1 MNEDDFYSAGMN
13 EFQKII
19 QEYQEKFEQRRIEA
33 AMMDGAE
40 QLARD
45 VRALPK
51 PRSQI
56 RKSGYAHLLDTVSA
70 RKGKNGEVEVGW
82 GKYYGPMVEAGT
94 LKMNAQ
100 PHLRGLF
107 KKDSNKYYNL
117 ILQRLFR

>member
-19 QEYQEKFEQRRIEA
+19 REYQEKFEQRRIEA
-33 AMMDGAE
+33 ALMEGAE

-56 RKSGYAHLLDTVSA
+56 RKSGYTHLLDTVSA

-82 GKYYGPMVEAGT
+82 
-94 LKMNAQ
+94 
-100 PHLRGLF
+100 
-107 KKDSNKYYNL
+107 
-117 ILQRLFR
+117 

>member
-1 MNEDDFYSAGMN
+1 MN

-19 QEYQEKFEQRRIEA
+19 QEYQEKFEQSRIEA

-94 LKMNAQ
+94 RKMNAQ
-100 PHLRGLF
+100 PHLRGQF
-107 KKDSNKYYNL
+107 KKDPNKYYNL
-117 ILQRLFR
+117 ILQKLLK

>member
-19 QEYQEKFEQRRIEA
+19 QEYQEKFEQSRIEA

-56 RKSGYAHLLDTVSA
+56 RKSGYTHLLDTVSA
-70 RKGKNGEVEVGW
+70 RKGKT
-82 GKYYGPMVEAGT
+82 GK
-94 LKMNAQ
+94 
-100 PHLRGLF
+100 
-107 KKDSNKYYNL
+107 
-117 ILQRLFR
+117 

>member
-19 QEYQEKFEQRRIEA
+19 QEYQEKFEQSRIEA

-70 RKGKNGEVEVGW
+70 RKGKT
-82 GKYYGPMVEAGT
+82 GK
-94 LKMNAQ
+94 
-100 PHLRGLF
+100 
-107 KKDSNKYYNL
+107 
-117 ILQRLFR
+117 

>member
-19 QEYQEKFEQRRIEA
+19 QEYQEKFEQSRIEA

-56 RKSGYAHLLDTVSA
+56 RSLDTPSTGH
-70 RKGKNGEVEVGW
+70 RFGQKRKNGEVEVGW

>member
-19 QEYQEKFEQRRIEA
+19 QEYQEKFEQSRIEA
-33 AMMDGAE
+33 AMMEGAE

-56 RKSGYAHLLDTVSA
+56 RKSG
-70 RKGKNGEVEVGW
+70 
-82 GKYYGPMVEAGT
+82 
-94 LKMNAQ
+94 
-100 PHLRGLF
+100 
-107 KKDSNKYYNL
+107 
-117 ILQRLFR
+117 

>member
-13 EFQKII
+13 EFQKMI
-19 QEYQEKFEQRRIEA
+19 QEYEEKFEQSKVEA
-33 AMMDGAE
+33 AMMEGAE
-40 QLARD
+40 QLVRD

-56 RKSGYAHLLDTVSA
+56 QKAGYTHLLDTVSA
-70 RKGKNGEVEVGW
+70 RKGKNGEIEVGW

-94 LKMNAQ
+94 RKMNAQ
-100 PHLRGLF
+100 PHLRGQF

-117 ILQRLFR
+117 ILQKLLK

>member
-19 QEYQEKFEQRRIEA
+19 QEYQEKFEQSRIEA

-40 QLARD
+40 QLASD

-56 RKSGYAHLLDTVSA
+56 RKS
-70 RKGKNGEVEVGW
+70 
-82 GKYYGPMVEAGT
+82 
-94 LKMNAQ
+94 
-100 PHLRGLF
+100 
-107 KKDSNKYYNL
+107 
-117 ILQRLFR
+117 

>member
-19 QEYQEKFEQRRIEA
+19 QEYQEKFEQSRIEA

-51 PRSQI
+51 QRSQI
-56 RKSGYAHLLDTVSA
+56 RKSGYTNLLDTVAA
-70 RKGKNGEVEVGW
+70 RKGKNCEVEV
-82 GKYYGPMVEAGT
+82 
-94 LKMNAQ
+94 
-100 PHLRGLF
+100 
-107 KKDSNKYYNL
+107 
-117 ILQRLFR
+117 

>member
-19 QEYQEKFEQRRIEA
+19 QEYQEKFEQSRIEA

-56 RKSGYAHLLDTVSA
+56 RKSGYTHLLDTVSA
-70 RKGKNGEVEVGW
+70 RKGKNGKILWPDG
-82 GKYYGPMVEAGT
+82 
-94 LKMNAQ
+94 
-100 PHLRGLF
+100 RGRNTENECTAASARIVQKRF
-107 KKDSNKYYNL
+107 K
-117 ILQRLFR
+117 

>member
-19 QEYQEKFEQRRIEA
+19 QEYQEKFEQSRIEA
-33 AMMDGAE
+33 AMMDGA
-40 QLARD
+40 
-45 VRALPK
+45 
-51 PRSQI
+51 
-56 RKSGYAHLLDTVSA
+56 
-70 RKGKNGEVEVGW
+70 EVEVGW

-94 LKMNAQ
+94 RKMNAQ